1 MCPSWGVEMP
11 PVTLGTLKT
20 ALTAQG
26 YDLTTR
32 DLNLESYLALENVRE
47 FFWNKSNLHYWVNPK
62 LYAQN
67 LFPLL
72 DPLLEEYSSQL
83 AYGPWKLICFTVLS
97 SNVLFINNLV
107 ERIKLKN
114 PGKFIAVGGPCLSFA
129 QERVRL
135 RTDIDFFVVGEGE
148 EILPELLDFMEGA
161 RQELPEGVYQTREL
175 GKELNFRMCHRLSDF
190 GVPDYSD
197 LDLNQYLL
205 DALPLILTRSCLF
218 KCKFCAD
225 HKSMGS
231 FRKLSGQRIFE
242 MFDEFY
248 QRGYRSFWL
257 NDLLINGIMK
267 ELVEACLIFEEEG
280 RKMDWIALA
289 TPNRQLSTESL
300 EILARNGL
308 RTLNLGVESG
318 SNEVMRM
325 MKKGF
330 NEEQAEEGLRRIV
343 EAGINTQL
351 NIIVGFPGETE
362 RHFVE
367 TLEFLERNKRWIC
380 GFTSVNSCV
389 LLPGS
394 AIANNPAKFGIHWE
408 EGQDMQT
415 EWCVGEENT
424 PKIRLDRLNRVL
436 QWIEANGYGLYS
448 SNQQS
453 MA

>member
-1 MCPSWGVEMP
+1 
-11 PVTLGTLKT
+11 
-20 ALTAQG
+20 
-26 YDLTTR
+26 
-32 DLNLESYLALENVRE
+32 
-47 FFWNKSNLHYWVNPK
+47 
-62 LYAQN
+62 
-67 LFPLL
+67 
-72 DPLLEEYSSQL
+72 
-83 AYGPWKLICFTVLS
+83 
-97 SNVLFINNLV
+97 
-107 ERIKLKN
+107 
-114 PGKFIAVGGPCLSFA
+114 
-129 QERVRL
+129 
-135 RTDIDFFVVGEGE
+135 
-148 EILPELLDFMEGA
+148 
-161 RQELPEGVYQTREL
+161 
-175 GKELNFRMCHRLSDF
+175 
-190 GVPDYSD
+190 
-197 LDLNQYLL
+197 
-205 DALPLILTRSCLF
+205 
-218 KCKFCAD
+218 
-225 HKSMGS
+225 
-231 FRKLSGQRIFE
+231 
-242 MFDEFY
+242 
-248 QRGYRSFWL
+248 
-257 NDLLINGIMK
+257 
-267 ELVEACLIFEEEG
+267 
-280 RKMDWIALA
+280 
-289 TPNRQLSTESL
+289 
-300 EILARNGL
+300 
-308 RTLNLGVESG
+308 
-318 SNEVMRM
+318 MRM